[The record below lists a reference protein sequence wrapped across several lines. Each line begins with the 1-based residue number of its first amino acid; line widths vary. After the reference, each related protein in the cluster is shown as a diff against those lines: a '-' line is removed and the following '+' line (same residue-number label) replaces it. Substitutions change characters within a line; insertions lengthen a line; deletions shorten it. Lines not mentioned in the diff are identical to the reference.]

1 MEQYHEPVED
11 LDNRDR
17 DIVRA
22 LMSLKE
28 EVEAVNWYQQRA
40 SATSDQE
47 LADVLAHNRD
57 EEIEHACMAIE
68 WLRRNMPAWDEELN
82 TYLFSEA
89 PITELEELEEE
100 GAEEPDEEG
109 DSGDL
114 NVGNLN

>member
-1 MEQYHEPVED
+1 MDQYHEPLED
-11 LDNRDR
+11 LEEIDR

-40 SATSDQE
+40 SATEDE
-47 LADVLAHNRD
+47 NLAEVLAHNRD

-89 PITELEELEEE
+89 PITKLEELEEE
-100 GAEEPDEEG
+100 EDEESSEE
-109 DSGDL
+109 DSGNLDI
-114 NVGNLN
+114 GNLN

>member
-1 MEQYHEPVED
+1 MDQYHEPLED
-11 LDNRDR
+11 LEGKDR

-40 SATSDQE
+40 SATDSEE
-47 LADVLAHNRD
+47 LADLLAHNRD

-89 PITELEELEEE
+89 PITELEELEENE
-100 GAEEPDEEG
+100 EEG
-109 DSGDL
+109 SDDL
-114 NVGNLN
+114 NLNL

>member
-1 MEQYHEPVED
+1 MDQYHEPLENLDED
-11 LDNRDR
+11 DR
-17 DIVRA
+17 NIVRA

-28 EVEAVNWYQQRA
+28 EIEAVNWYQQRA
-40 SATSDQE
+40 SATEDE
-47 LADVLAHNRD
+47 KLAEILGHNRD

-68 WLRRNMPAWDEELN
+68 WLRRNMTAWDEELN

-100 GAEEPDEEG
+100 EESTEE

-114 NVGNLN
+114 DIGNLN

>member
-1 MEQYHEPVED
+1 MAQYHEPVED
-11 LDNRDR
+11 LNESDR
-17 DIVRA
+17 DAVRA

-28 EVEAVNWYQQRA
+28 EVEAVNWYHQRA
-40 SATSDQE
+40 SATKDE
-47 LADVLAHNRD
+47 TLAKVLEHNKD

-68 WLRRNMPAWDEELN
+68 WLRRNMPGWDEELN

-100 GAEEPDEEG
+100 GEESAEKE

-114 NVGNLN
+114 DIGNLN